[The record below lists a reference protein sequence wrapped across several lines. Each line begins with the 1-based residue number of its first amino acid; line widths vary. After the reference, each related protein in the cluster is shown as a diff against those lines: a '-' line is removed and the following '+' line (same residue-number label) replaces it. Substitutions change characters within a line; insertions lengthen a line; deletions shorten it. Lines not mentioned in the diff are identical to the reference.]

1 MAGQGFLTALLL
13 ALAELVCSDVVVEL
27 RKGFKPYRIYED
39 AAAT

>member
-1 MAGQGFLTALLL
+1 MAGLGLLAALLL
-13 ALAELVCSDVVVEL
+13 ALGALVRSDVVVEL